1 MKLLLVKTSSF
12 GDILHAFPALT
23 DARRQVDGLVC
34 DWLVE
39 DRFAALPAW
48 HPAVRDVIP
57 VSMRGWR
64 RPPWIQHLPA
74 VRRFLRQLRREHYDL
89 VLDAQG
95 LVKSAVLA
103 RLAHGHRAGPDRAS
117 AREPLASG
125 LYQTTMEVPGNRHA
139 VDRNRELFAGALGYA
154 LPGTMDYG
162 LRLPEADA
170 ARGDDTRPYLV
181 FIPGTTWP
189 SKRWPLRYW
198 RALAMLAVGDG
209 WRVRIP
215 AGSAAELADARRIA
229 RGLDGI
235 EAASS
240 LSLEALAQ
248 LLSGA
253 SAFVAV
259 DSGPGHLGA
268 AVGTPG
274 VSLYGATNAALTG
287 ARGAG
292 QVHLQAEFECAPC
305 LRRRCQFADTG
316 QIHPDCY
323 ATLPPVTVWSTLR
336 DLMTSSER
344 SP

>member
-1 MKLLLVKTSSF
+1 MKLLIVKTSSF

-74 VRRFLRQLRREHYDL
+74 VRRFLRQLRREQYDL
-89 VLDAQG
+89 VVDAQG

-103 RLAHGHRAGPDRAS
+103 RLAHGRRAGLNRDS
-117 AREPLASG
+117 AREPLASRF
-125 LYQTTMEVPGNRHA
+125 YQATVDVPGNRHA

-154 LPGTMDYG
+154 LPATMSYG
-162 LRLPEADA
+162 LRLPEEDSP
-170 ARGDDTRPYLV
+170 RGNDGDPYLV

-198 RALAMLAVGDG
+198 RALAVLAAGDG
-209 WRVRIP
+209 WRVMIP
-215 AGSAAELADARRIA
+215 AGSEAELEDARRIA
-229 RGLDGI
+229 RGLNGI
-235 EAASS
+235 EPMSS
-240 LSLEALAQ
+240 LSIEALAH
-248 LLSGA
+248 LLNGA
-253 SAFVAV
+253 RAFVAV

-274 VSLYGATNAALTG
+274 VSLYGATDAALTG

-292 QVHLQAEFECAPC
+292 QVHLEADLECAPC

-316 QIHPDCY
+316 QIYPDCY